1 MSYYSSA
8 SVPRQDAKGCK
19 PRFFQLAASCKFVHS
34 GRPNVSR
41 LSSTRA
47 NRALLQSMSNQSAQ
61 PTATETAK
69 RLQNES
75 ILRGTAFPKSVCELL
90 FGIRSGLNH
99 LFTSREAA
107 TSVSPARKRRE
118 KLGAFVRAP
127 EEWPPRAHS
136 LKTKT
141 AERTRSAVLKNYFLV
156 RQ

>member
-41 LSSTRA
+41 LNSTRA
-47 NRALLQSMSNQSAQ
+47 NRALLQPMSNQSTQ

-75 ILRGTAFPKSVCELL
+75 ILRGTALPKSVCELL

-107 TSVSPARKRRE
+107 KRNGAR
-118 KLGAFVRAP
+118 
-127 EEWPPRAHS
+127 RAHS